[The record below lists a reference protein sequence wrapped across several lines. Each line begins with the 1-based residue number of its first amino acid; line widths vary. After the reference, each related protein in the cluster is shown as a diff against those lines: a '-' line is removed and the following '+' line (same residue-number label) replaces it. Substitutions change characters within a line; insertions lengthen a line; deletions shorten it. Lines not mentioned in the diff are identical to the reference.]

1 MPELEVRPQQRFA
14 SEDSRLVQRCIDG
27 DEEAWKQLV
36 FRYQRLIYS
45 ISLRICRQREAAADV
60 MQQVFLQLYQQLDE
74 IRNLSCLPAW
84 ITTVTRRRACDYL
97 RSSRPTEPLLD
108 DAHTDSSD
116 AFSRIQHRHALEMAL
131 ARLPL

>member
-1 MPELEVRPQQRFA
+1 MPELEVRPQLRFA

-60 MQQVFLQLYQQLDE
+60 MEQVFLQLYQQLDE

-116 AFSRIQHRHALEMAL
+116 ALSRI
-131 ARLPL
+131 